1 MGVVKKPELLNNS
14 HNTADFNCDDDTL
27 NEWLSKKALKNQK
40 NKASQTFVICNGDKV
55 IGYYALATG
64 SVERMNTPK
73 SLARNMPNPI
83 PVIVLGRLAI
93 DNEFH
98 GKGLGAALLKDAIQR
113 TIYISENVGVKALL
127 VHAVS
132 DAAKSFYLHHNFIES
147 PHKSMTLLLSM
158 SNSHILKTTQTNA
171 DI

>member
-1 MGVVKKPELLNNS
+1 MGVVNKPELLNSN
-14 HNTADFNCDDDTL
+14 HTTADFNCDDVTL

-40 NKASQTFVICNGDKV
+40 NKASQTFVICNDDKV

-64 SVERMNTPK
+64 SVERMKAPK

-93 DNEFH
+93 DTEFH
-98 GKGLGAALLKDAIQR
+98 GRGLGSGSALLKDAIQR

-127 VHAVS
+127 VHAIS

-147 PHKSMTLLLSM
+147 PHESMTLLLSM
-158 SNSHILKTTQTNA
+158 SNSERLKKPSK
-171 DI
+171 